1 MRGSYVLS
9 GRAVLERVELFL
21 PQIMKL
27 VSNQQQSV
35 VCSAQKLWFLL
46 AEKKKKYLQKTI
58 FLLAAAPDQNSG
70 C

>member
-46 AEKKKKYLQKTI
+46 AEKKKYLQKTI
-58 FLLAAAPDQNSG
+58 FLLAAAPDQDVRL
-70 C
+70 